1 MMMNSVP
8 KYSFFLF
15 VLFCTCSFSC
25 THKWDDHVGIADPAS
40 QKTLYDVIRA
50 APEFSGFMDLVDRS
64 GYAGDL
70 KSSRNFTV
78 IVPTNEAI
86 GEAKTAYDF
95 NDSAVVRS
103 FVGYHIINSVYNVNE
118 ASDTIRAKNLRNK
131 YVEFTHGNFDG
142 VPALKKN
149 IVAANGLYH
158 VVGTSL
164 KPLANIYNLVST
176 TFPATAQVNNVL
188 LMDTTS
194 YQNWLSEIKRP
205 MTTENSKY
213 TYFVVDD
220 DYFNAEYDRLRPFYH
235 THYDEAAGAPADSTT
250 SFFTRKALLR
260 DFIVAGAVTIG
271 DQVTH
276 LVSVSGTAFSIDP
289 ADILSRHKAS
299 NGVVYRVKKQLCSL
313 QDRIREFKVMGN
325 QPSGYKQSG
334 KSGNIYFRVK
344 KDTLGNLYNDVE
356 IRGHGVSAFYAKYRA
371 ANANTVTY
379 KVYGRAIMGLTGDP
393 QTDDFTQYVHFFDP
407 SIESVNE
414 ADLYK
419 RPVVNDQGANDVR
432 MPWSVTLLNHDEVYL
447 GEVTQNE
454 FGNMRLLVMANGTG
468 PIILEYLRFVP
479 VIQ

>member
-1 MMMNSVP
+1 MG
-8 KYSFFLF
+8 
-15 VLFCTCSFSC
+15 T
-25 THKWDDHVGIADPAS
+25 ADPAS
-40 QKTLYDVIRA
+40 QKTLYEVISA
-50 APEFSGFMDLVDRS
+50 APEFAGFMNLVDHS

-86 GEAKTAYDF
+86 EQAKTAYDF

-118 ASDTIRAKNLRNK
+118 TSDTVRAKNLRNK
-131 YVEFTHGNFDG
+131 YVAFTHGNFDG

-149 IVAANGLYH
+149 ILAANGLYH
-158 VVGTSL
+158 VVGTAL
-164 KPLANIYNLVST
+164 TPLANIYNLVT
-176 TFPATAQVNNVL
+176 ATFPATAQIGNVL

-194 YQNWLSEIKRP
+194 YINWNNEIRRP
-205 MTTENSKY
+205 MTTENSRY

-235 THYDEAAGAPADSTT
+235 THYDAMADAPRDSTS
-250 SFFTRKALLR
+250 SFFTKKALLR
-260 DFIVAGAVTIG
+260 DCIVAGDIAIG
-271 DQVTH
+271 DQVAN
-276 LVSVSGTAFSIDP
+276 LVSVSGTPFSIDP

-299 NGVVYRVKKQLCSL
+299 NGTVYRVRRQLCSL
-313 QDRIREFKVMGN
+313 PDRIREFKVLGN

-334 KSGNIYFRVK
+334 ESENTFFRTK
-344 KDTLGNLYNDVE
+344 KDTAGNLYNDIE
-356 IRGHGVSAFYAKYRA
+356 IRGHGVAAFYAKYRA
-371 ANANTVTY
+371 ANVPAIKY

-393 QTDDFTQYVHFFDP
+393 QVDDFTQYVHFLDP
-407 SIESVNE
+407 SIVSVNE

-419 RPVVNDQGANDVR
+419 RPVVNSQGNNDVR
-432 MPWSVTLLNHDEVYL
+432 MPWAVTFLNHDEVYL
-447 GEVTQNE
+447 GEMTQDE
-454 FGNMRLLVMANGTG
+454 FGSMRMLVMANGTG